1 MFCSTKVGRKFKNLI
16 LSLKNV
22 VCTYGFVIYLLLF
35 MGKLRNIYH
44 VIFRLLMYLLALS
57 FATEARGGDN
67 MPSYLSKP
75 HVTDSVLSH
84 IFHSASVYAQ
94 EVEEYKADLYLKG
107 RLQIHKQNR
116 IIKYVPSMFRFEKG
130 VNDYIHDLGF
140 RVNFHPKVSI

>member
-1 MFCSTKVGRKFKNLI
+1 
-16 LSLKNV
+16 
-22 VCTYGFVIYLLLF
+22 
-35 MGKLRNIYH
+35 
-44 VIFRLLMYLLALS
+44 
-57 FATEARGGDN
+57 

-94 EVEEYKADLYLKG
+94 EVGEYKADLYLKG

-130 VNDYIHDLGF
+130 VNDYIHESISELHYTAPHIYDRKIRAVSTTFTGGNSRFFDIMDFVKFNIYAPSLMED
-140 RVNFHPKVSI
+140 KVLSPLNEQSSVHYYLLL

>member
-1 MFCSTKVGRKFKNLI
+1 
-16 LSLKNV
+16 
-22 VCTYGFVIYLLLF
+22 
-35 MGKLRNIYH
+35 
-44 VIFRLLMYLLALS
+44 MYLLALS

-94 EVEEYKADLYLKG
+94 EVGEYKADLYLKG

-130 VNDYIHDLGF
+130 VNDYIHESISELHYTAPHIYD
-140 RVNFHPKVSI
+140 RKIRAVSTTFTGGNSRFLI

>member
-1 MFCSTKVGRKFKNLI
+1 
-16 LSLKNV
+16 
-22 VCTYGFVIYLLLF
+22 
-35 MGKLRNIYH
+35 
-44 VIFRLLMYLLALS
+44 MYLLALS

-94 EVEEYKADLYLKG
+94 EVGEYKADLYLKG

-130 VNDYIHDLGF
+130 VNDYIHE
-140 RVNFHPKVSI
+140 SISELHIRLLIYTTGRFVLFLQLLREVTAVFLI